1 MTEPTDDT
9 YPRSLPVTDG
19 EVLVRYMTPDDADAV
34 LDFARE
40 LPPHD
45 LLFMRRNIS
54 QPKVVAAW
62 IKEAVAGSLTTL
74 LAIRDGTIVGCI
86 AIVRDELSWSPHV
99 GELRLVVAYEMRG
112 KGLGRALT
120 RESFAVALGLG
131 LEKLMAFMTV
141 DQRGAIAVFEGLG
154 FQAEAVLREHV
165 KDLKNVKHDVAV
177 LSYDVARHFGR
188 MQALG
193 VIASS

>member
-1 MTEPTDDT
+1 MTESTDNP
-9 YPRSLPVTDG
+9 YPRSLQITDG
-19 EVLVRYMTPDDADAV
+19 EVQVRHMTHGDEDAV
-34 LDFARE
+34 LDFARA

-54 QPKVVAAW
+54 EPKVVAAW
-62 IKEAVAGSLTTL
+62 TKEAVAGNLTTL
-74 LAIRDGTIVGCI
+74 LAFRDAAIVGCV

-120 RESFAVALGLG
+120 RDSFAVALGLG

-165 KDLKNVKHDVAV
+165 KDLKNIKHDVAV

-193 VIASS
+193 VITST

>member
-1 MTEPTDDT
+1 MTETIEVS
-9 YPRSLPVTDG
+9 YPRALAVADG
-19 EVLVRYMTPDDADAV
+19 DVELRCMNSGDEGAI
-34 LDFARE
+34 LDFARA
-40 LPPHD
+40 LAPHD

-54 QPKVVAAW
+54 EPKVVAAW
-62 IKEAVAGSLTTL
+62 TKEALAGNLTTL
-74 LAIRDGTIVGCI
+74 LAIRQGLIVGCI

-99 GELRLVVAYEMRG
+99 GELRLLVATQMRG

-120 RESFAVALGLG
+120 QHSFAVALSLG
-131 LEKLMAFMTV
+131 LEKLMAYMTV

-177 LSYDVARHFGR
+177 LSFDVAKYFGR

-193 VIASS
+193 VVT

>member
-1 MTEPTDDT
+1 MSESVEVTH
-9 YPRSLPVTDG
+9 PRTLALSDG
-19 EVLVRYMTPDDADAV
+19 EVEVRLMNCADEAAI
-34 LDFARE
+34 LEFARA
-40 LPPHD
+40 LVPHD

-54 QPKVVAAW
+54 EPKVVAAW
-62 IKEAVAGSLTTL
+62 VKEAQAGNLTTL
-74 LAIRDGTIVGCI
+74 LAIRQGRIVGCI

-99 GELRLVVAYEMRG
+99 GELRLIVAPQLRG

-120 RESFAVALGLG
+120 QLSFAVALGLG
-131 LEKLMAFMTV
+131 LEKLMAYMTV

-154 FQAEAVLREHV
+154 FVPEAVLRDHV

-177 LSYDVARHFGR
+177 LAMDVVKYFGR

-193 VIASS
+193 VVA